1 MDTNDTSISDIKRIT
16 LDSGKQLVVTLS
28 PYQDGLNLFGAI
40 LKNTEDL
47 DLVLTAPRAQESQ
60 TQAPQKELPIN
71 GNDKTAFGIDGGSTG
86 ASSSVMDMDLDL
98 NFFKGFAGRML
109 YNKEINNLMW
119 RCMVRCSIDDV
130 AINRDT
136 FEDVSLREDY
146 IEICAYVILENLS
159 PFLKGLYAK
168 LGGVSKR
175 LFSMSPV

>member
-1 MDTNDTSISDIKRIT
+1 MSDIKRIT

-47 DLVLTAPRAQESQ
+47 DLVLTAPRAQ
-60 TQAPQKELPIN
+60 APQKELPIN
-71 GNDKTAFGIDGGSTG
+71 GNDKTAFGTDGGSTGASSPGGGSTG

-109 YNKEINNLMW
+109 YNKEINTLMW
-119 RCMVRCSIDDV
+119 KCMVRCSIDDV

-175 LFSMSPV
+175 LFNISPV